1 MKRGEAMDNIRRVS
15 VKIQGKEYNVM
26 CIEDE
31 EYIQRI
37 AYFVDRKINQV
48 STANPRL
55 STAMAAVLTAL
66 NIADEMFKNN
76 EQIEQLKRELAQK
89 NFELQKYHE
98 GKNKKEELPKVEA
111 IGLLQPNL
119 RNEILVSLAVSY

>member
-1 MKRGEAMDNIRRVS
+1 MMKRGGTMDNIRRVN

-98 GKNKKEELPKVEA
+98 GKNKKAVQEGQRFDIKER
-111 IGLLQPNL
+111 L
-119 RNEILVSLAVSY
+119 RINSTKL

>member
-1 MKRGEAMDNIRRVS
+1 MMKRGGTMDNIRRVN

-98 GKNKKEELPKVEA
+98 GKNKK
-111 IGLLQPNL
+111 
-119 RNEILVSLAVSY
+119 AVQEG

>member
-1 MKRGEAMDNIRRVS
+1 MMKRGGTMDNIRRVN
-15 VKIQGKEYNVM
+15 VRIQGKEYNVM

-98 GKNKKEELPKVEA
+98 GKNKK
-111 IGLLQPNL
+111 
-119 RNEILVSLAVSY
+119 AVQEGWKFDIKERPWINSTKL